1 MDENDTILGQ
11 DYAIPFAAWE
21 LRLYLNS
28 HPDDHCAL
36 RMYHELL
43 DRGGCGNYASVY
55 GDCSHCGNEDENA
68 LGRFDEA
75 AASNSS
81 NLDNYCGTDETET
94 RETSCAIR
102 WTWVDGPWPWE
113 YGASADMA

>member
-1 MDENDTILGQ
+1 MNENKKTLAQ
-11 DYAIPFAAWE
+11 DYAIPVAAWE

-43 DRGGCGNYASVY
+43 DRGGCNNYASVY
-55 GDCSHCGNEDENA
+55 ADCSRCGDETEDA
-68 LGRFDEA
+68 LDRFDEA

-81 NLDNYCGTDETET
+81 NLDAYCGCDANDADES
-94 RETSCAIR
+94 SCAIR

-113 YGASADMA
+113 CGGSAVME

>member
-1 MDENDTILGQ
+1 MDENRNSLKQ

-43 DRGGCGNYASVY
+43 ERGGCNNYASVY
-55 GDCSHCGNEDENA
+55 GDCSRCGDETEDA
-68 LGRFDEA
+68 LDRFDEA
-75 AASNSS
+75 AASNYS
-81 NLDNYCGTDETET
+81 NLDDYCGCDQNDED
-94 RETSCAIR
+94 SCAIR

-113 YGASADMA
+113 NGASCAME